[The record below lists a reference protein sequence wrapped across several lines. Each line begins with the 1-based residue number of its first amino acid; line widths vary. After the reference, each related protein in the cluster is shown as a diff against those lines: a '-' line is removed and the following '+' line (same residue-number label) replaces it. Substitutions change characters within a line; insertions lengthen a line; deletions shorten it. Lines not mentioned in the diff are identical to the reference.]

1 MSIDDNN
8 MSVFL
13 EQVADIVGKNSLKRK
28 SLEPLKSLPLSQN
41 ECIYVIDFFQNKLMY
56 SKGFYN
62 LLGYTDNEITLDFI
76 ESLYHPD
83 DVELTN
89 RIIKASILHTLA
101 HPEDSLNNILFISF
115 RLRKKDGTY
124 IKMLSQSSIYD
135 FDKSGQMTSTLIRF
149 TDISFIDN
157 SQNVNWD
164 FKAPNL
170 NKETFKQQI
179 YKNYNSFFTV
189 RETEIIFEIK
199 NGLTNKQIGKKLNI
213 SEHTVATHRKHIL
226 KKAVCHNSEQLI
238 LFCQGKGII

>member
-13 EQVADIVGKNSLKRK
+13 EQITDIVEKNPLKRK
-28 SLEPLKSLPLSQN
+28 NLVPLKNIPLSQN
-41 ECIYVIDFFQNKLMY
+41 ECIYVIDFSENKLIHN
-56 SKGFYN
+56 KGFHN
-62 LLGYTDNEITLDFI
+62 LLGYDDKDITIEFI
-76 ESLYHPD
+76 ETLYHPED
-83 DVELTN
+83 IELTN
-89 RIIKASILHTLA
+89 RIIKASILYCLA
-101 HPEDSLNNILFISF
+101 HPEDSSNNLLFISF

-124 IKMLSQSSIYD
+124 IKVLSQSSIYD

-179 YKNYNSFFTV
+179 YKNYNGFFTV
-189 RETEIIFEIK
+189 RETEIILEIK

-226 KKAVCHNSEQLI
+226 KKSVCHNSEQLI
-238 LFCQGKGII
+238 LFCQGKGIL